1 MFCLLSGLGAGR
13 TTGSAKDLIAIGVR
27 AKVSSIEDLH

>member
-13 TTGSAKDLIAIGVR
+13 TAGSAKALIAIGVR
-27 AKVSSIEDLH
+27 AKISSIEDLY